1 MVGLVASVGENVRLH
16 TTEEVLVDLLAVVLG
31 DKPWALSV
39 VLLNKRKNSKDKIV
53 YLHCR
58 EFLALLGESLRQHE

>member
-1 MVGLVASVGENVRLH
+1 M
-16 TTEEVLVDLLAVVLG
+16 DLLAVVLG

-39 VLLNKRKNSKDKIV
+39 VLLNKRKNPKDKIV